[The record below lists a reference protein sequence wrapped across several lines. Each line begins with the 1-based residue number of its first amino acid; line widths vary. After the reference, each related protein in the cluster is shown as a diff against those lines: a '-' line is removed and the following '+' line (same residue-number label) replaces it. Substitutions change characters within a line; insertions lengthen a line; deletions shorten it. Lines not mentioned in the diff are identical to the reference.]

1 MADKVFRYILIM
13 KSYNEKQP
21 NNQYDEVQNMSKY
34 DVAVI
39 GGGMVGAAVAIG
51 FAKQGRSVLVVEGKA
66 PEAFTPE
73 QPMDIRVSAIS
84 EHSVEILESLGAWQ
98 AISDMRVCPYRRLET
113 WEHPDCRTRFHSDE
127 LNMER
132 LGYIVDNRLIQL
144 GLWAEFEK
152 YPNLTLRCPETL
164 QHIEFSAT
172 PQVTLSSGECFTADL
187 VVGADGANSKVRALA
202 GIGIT
207 AWDYRQHCMLIN
219 VETELP
225 QQDITWQQ
233 FNPTGPRSFLPLCGH
248 QGSLVWYDSPKR
260 IKQLC
265 GMSTEQ
271 LRQEV
276 LSHFPAELGDVKVL
290 QFGSFPLTRRHA
302 QSYYKPGCVLVGDSA
317 HTINP
322 LAGQGVNLGF
332 KDVEALLEVTEGQQ
346 TLSMDLLKQ
355 YERKRRPDN
364 LLMQSGMDFFY
375 KSFSN
380 ELAPLKFVRN
390 AALKV
395 AEKSG
400 PIKAQV
406 LKYALGLK

>member
-51 FAKQGRSVLVVEGKA
+51 FAKQGRSVLVVEGKE

-132 LGYIVDNRLIQL
+132 LGYIVENRLIQL

-302 QSYYKPGCVLVGDSA
+302 QSYYKQGCVLVGDSA